1 MMLPLLIVVAQLID
15 TYIRWLAFS
24 KRLSDEQNH
33 KLWLA
38 FLSWAFV
45 SFIAYNFLFAL
56 AGVNAATYK
65 FVLMAG
71 WLPYFL
77 ISLRVSSFTQQI
89 FIIGMGA
96 ILSLVQH
103 TTVAIIILAKFK
115 FQTDAEL
122 ILTEA
127 TGYLL
132 LFVIFLPLVRKY
144 FMKLLPSVEILEL
157 RPIGMYIAMFPL
169 VIVSGHLIRLADGV
183 LVHSF
188 EERLSRIYLPLVFLF
203 LYRYVLNATKKYY
216 EKLRAEQNK
225 RRLEEQLTNVKS
237 YNDLIVANQTG
248 ISVMRHDLRHNYNLI
263 SMMLAEGKI
272 NAALEHI
279 NAQKNK
285 LERENE

>member
-1 MMLPLLIVVAQLID
+1 MTLSFLIVVAQLID
-15 TYIRWLAFS
+15 AYIRWLAFT
-24 KRLSDEQNH
+24 KRLSDEQNRS
-33 KLWLA
+33 LWSA
-38 FLSWAFV
+38 FAIWAFV
-45 SFIAYNFLFAL
+45 SLILYNFLFEL

-65 FVLMAG
+65 FILMAG
-71 WLPYFL
+71 WLPCFL
-77 ISLRVSSFTQQI
+77 ISLRMSSFIEQI
-89 FIIGMGA
+89 FILGMGA

-103 TTVAIIILAKFK
+103 TIVAIIILTKFK
-115 FQTDAEL
+115 FQTDLEL

-157 RPIGMYIAMFPL
+157 RPIGMYIALFPL
-169 VIVSGHLIRLADGV
+169 VIVSGHLIRLADSV

-188 EERLSRIYLPLVFLF
+188 EERLSRIYLPLTFLF
-203 LYRYVLNATKKYY
+203 LYRYILNATKKYY
-216 EKLRAEQNK
+216 QKLRAEQNK
-225 RRLEEQLTNVKS
+225 RRLEEQLTSLKS
-237 YNDLIVANQTG
+237 YNDLIVANQTR
-248 ISVMRHDLRHNYNLI
+248 ISVMRHDLRHNYNII

-279 NAQKNK
+279 TAQKNK